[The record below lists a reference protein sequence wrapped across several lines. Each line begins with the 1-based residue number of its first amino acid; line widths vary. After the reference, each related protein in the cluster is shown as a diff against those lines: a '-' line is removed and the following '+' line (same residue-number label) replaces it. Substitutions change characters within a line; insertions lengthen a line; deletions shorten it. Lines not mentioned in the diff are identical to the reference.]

1 MRYIAVFAL
10 IGACLFQG
18 CQSPKS
24 SEKAIQDDG
33 RASGY
38 PLEKADSVHMNFLS
52 QEGKAEEPGELE
64 RSLQAAGLVNV
75 KEVIPEAFVELK
87 YSTTD
92 NFFGTDVYGDLANAY
107 LQPAVADMLKNA
119 YDILQEKYPDLT
131 LLIYD
136 GVRPRS
142 VQQILWDNLDKPDSI
157 KPLYVADP
165 KKGGLHN
172 YGVAVDLTLAEKST
186 GKAVDMGTIYDY
198 FGYPAYPDR
207 EDQMLR
213 EGKITQTHVN
223 NRKKLREVMNGAG
236 FSGIGSEW
244 WHFNAF
250 SRKEAA
256 QKFAIVE

>member
-1 MRYIAVFAL
+1 MIFRILGTFL
-10 IGACLFQG
+10 GCCLLLG
-18 CQSPKS
+18 CQNPRSTG
-24 SEKAIQDDG
+24 EAFRTG
-33 RASGY
+33 ERENGY
-38 PLEKADSVHMNFLS
+38 PLKKADSVHLNFLS
-52 QEGKAEEPGELE
+52 QEDRQEIPGGLE
-64 RSLQAAGLVNV
+64 KSLQAAGLVNIQ
-75 KEVIPEAFVELK
+75 EVIPEALVELK

-92 NFFGTDVYGDLANAY
+92 NFFGTDVYGDLTNAY
-107 LQPAVADMLKNA
+107 LQPEVANMLKKA
-119 YDILQEKYPDLT
+119 YDLLREKYPELT

-172 YGVAVDLTLAEKST
+172 YGVAVDLSLAEKST
-186 GKAVDMGTIYDY
+186 GKALDMGTSYDY

-207 EDQMLR
+207 EDQMLL
-213 EGKITQTHVN
+213 EGKITQAHVN

-256 QKFAIVE
+256 QKFDIVE

>member
-1 MRYIAVFAL
+1 MRYVVTPILLVFYAL
-10 IGACLFQG
+10 IG
-18 CQSPKS
+18 CQNPKS
-24 SEKAIQDDG
+24 TGEDIFDESK
-33 RASGY
+33 ASGY

-52 QEGKAEEPGELE
+52 RTDIAEEPGNLE
-64 RSLQAAGLVNV
+64 KSLQAAGLVNIQD
-75 KEVIPEAFVELK
+75 VIPEALVELK

-92 NFFGTDVYGDLANAY
+92 NFFGADVYGDLTSAY
-107 LQPAVADMLKNA
+107 LQPEVAEMLKKANR
-119 YDILQEKYPDLT
+119 ILQEKYPELM

-172 YGVAVDLTLAEKST
+172 YGVAVDLSLAEKST
-186 GKAVDMGTIYDY
+186 GEALDMGTTYDY

-207 EDQMLR
+207 EDQMLQ
-213 EGKITQTHVN
+213 EGKITQAHVN

-250 SRKEAA
+250 SHKEAA

>member
-1 MRYIAVFAL
+1 MRYVAIPILLVFYAL
-10 IGACLFQG
+10 VG
-18 CQSPKS
+18 CQNPKS
-24 SEKAIQDDG
+24 TEEAIQGDG

-38 PLEKADSVHMNFLS
+38 PLEKADSVHLNFLS
-52 QEGKAEEPGELE
+52 QEDNAEEPGELE
-64 RSLQAAGLVNV
+64 KSLQSAGLVNIQ
-75 KEVIPEAFVELK
+75 EIIQEALVELK

-92 NFFGTDVYGDLANAY
+92 NFFGTDVYGDLTNAY
-107 LQPAVADMLKNA
+107 LQPEVADMLKKA
-119 YDILQEKYPDLT
+119 YDILQEKYPELT
-131 LLIYD
+131 ILIYD

-157 KPLYVADP
+157 KPLYVANP

-172 YGVAVDLTLAEKST
+172 YGVAVDLTLAEKSS
-186 GKAVDMGTIYDY
+186 GEVLDMGTTYDF

-213 EGKITQTHVN
+213 EGKITQTHVD
-223 NRKKLREVMNGAG
+223 NREKLREVMNGAG

-250 SRKEAA
+250 SSKEAA
-256 QKFAIVE
+256 QKFDIVE

>member
-1 MRYIAVFAL
+1 MRYVAIPILLVFYAL
-10 IGACLFQG
+10 VG
-18 CQSPKS
+18 CQNPKS
-24 SEKAIQDDG
+24 TEEAIQDDG

-38 PLEKADSVHMNFLS
+38 PLEKSDSVHLNFLS
-52 QEGKAEEPGELE
+52 QEDNAEEPGKLE
-64 RSLQAAGLVNV
+64 KSLQSAGLVNIQ
-75 KEVIPEAFVELK
+75 EIIPEALVELK

-92 NFFGTDVYGDLANAY
+92 NFFGTDVYGDLTNAY
-107 LQPAVADMLKNA
+107 LQPEVADMLKKA
-119 YDILQEKYPDLT
+119 YDILQVKYPELT
-131 LLIYD
+131 ILIYD

-172 YGVAVDLTLAEKST
+172 YGVAVDLTLAEKSS
-186 GKAVDMGTIYDY
+186 GEALDMGTTYDF

-207 EDQMLR
+207 ESQMLR
-213 EGKITQTHVN
+213 EGKITQMHVD

-250 SRKEAA
+250 SSKEAA
-256 QKFAIVE
+256 QKFDIVE